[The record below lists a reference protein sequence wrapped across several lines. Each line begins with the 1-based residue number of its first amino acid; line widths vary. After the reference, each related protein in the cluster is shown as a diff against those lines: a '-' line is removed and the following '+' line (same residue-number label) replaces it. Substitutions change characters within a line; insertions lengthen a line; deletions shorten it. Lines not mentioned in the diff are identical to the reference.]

1 MPQALVGHATIK
13 VFKTSA
19 WVELADCSGS
29 GALLSHMGKRAHIA
43 QLNAAGRHIA
53 MSHGWEVVDLEP
65 MVAKFGHTN
74 RYLRD
79 AIHPQPFVNL
89 EIFNIYLNILRDHDR
104 LDLGN
109 LGRAMHHLFASYGFI

>member
-1 MPQALVGHATIK
+1 MPQALVGHATVK

-19 WVELADCSGS
+19 WVEPADCSGS
-29 GALLSHMGKRAHIA
+29 GAQKTHLGKRAHVA

-53 MSHGWEVVDLEP
+53 MSHGWEIVDVEP

-79 AIHPQPFVNL
+79 MIHPQAFLNL
-89 EIFNIYLNILRDHDR
+89 EIFNIYLNILRDHGH
-104 LDLGN
+104 LH
-109 LGRAMHHLFASYGFI
+109 LGRAVHQMFAS